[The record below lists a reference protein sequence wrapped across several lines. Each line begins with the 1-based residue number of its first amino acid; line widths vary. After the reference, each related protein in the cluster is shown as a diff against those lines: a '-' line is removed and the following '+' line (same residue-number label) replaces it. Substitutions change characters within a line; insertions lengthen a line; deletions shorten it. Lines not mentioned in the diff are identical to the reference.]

1 MFRILV
7 ADDEGIM
14 RESIRSTIE
23 SNFGSDCEL
32 VTAKTGRE
40 VIELAESFRP
50 DIAFVDIQMPG
61 LSGIQAIKEVQ
72 QFNSN
77 IVFVIIT
84 AYDRFAYAQEAVNLG
99 VMEYMTKPIN
109 KKKIVDVCVRAMR
122 QVEEARQK
130 RSDDLRVR
138 EKLEIVIPMI
148 ENAFINNLLQEDKT
162 GAGRGYLDMLDIP
175 QNYAYM
181 AVLEFGESDENGHLT
196 NAVGSNVRANQAYH
210 SLREIVG
217 DFFSCII
224 GPVMGNRIVLYIP
237 VENEKTGYEQRVEII
252 TRIRNMVRRLEDNL
266 ELRFRVGIGNVREVS
281 DIYLSYREAIRAL
294 TASEGHVVHIMDV
307 NAAESKSDYPIDL
320 ENHFYQMG
328 LKSDITGCCSMGV
341 ELLEWMSEVG
351 EYPFEDCKVK
361 VLELLLNLERRAQ
374 EAGTLSLEERH
385 RGNYLSELQNLGS
398 ISEVRSFL
406 MHYIQEICSAIEG
419 NKQKESER
427 VVSRVVDHIREHF
440 AEDITLDDVSRM
452 VDISPYYF
460 SKLFK
465 QEMGVNYIEYLTDLR
480 IQKAKEYMAN
490 PKYSI
495 KEVCS
500 MCGYSDPNYF
510 SRIFKKYVGVSP
522 SEYRQG

>member
-72 QFNSN
+72 QTGAN

-99 VMEYMTKPIN
+99 VMEYITKPIN
-109 KKKIVDVCVRAMR
+109 KKKIVDVCVRAMH
-122 QVEEARQK
+122 QVEEVRKK

-148 ENAFINNLLQEDKT
+148 ENAFINNLLQEDKSST
-162 GAGRGYLDMLDIP
+162 NQSYLDMLEIR
-175 QNYAYM
+175 QAFAYM

-196 NAVGSNVRANQAYH
+196 NAVGSNVRVNQTYS

-217 DFFSCII
+217 DFFDCII
-224 GPVMGNRIVLYIP
+224 GPVMGNRIVLYLP
-237 VENEKTGYEQRVEII
+237 VDNEKTGYEQRVEII
-252 TRIRNMVRRLEDNL
+252 TRIRNMVRRLEDHL
-266 ELRFRVGIGNVREVS
+266 DLRFRVGIGNVKSTS
-281 DIYLSYREAIRAL
+281 DAYLSYREAIRAL
-294 TASEGHVVHIMDV
+294 TANEGHVVHIMDV
-307 NAAESKSDYPIDL
+307 NATEAKSDYPIDL

-328 LKSDITGCCSMGV
+328 LKTDITGCCSMG
-341 ELLEWMSEVG
+341 ETLLEWMSEVG
-351 EYPFEDCKVK
+351 EYPVEDCKVK
-361 VLELLLNLERRAQ
+361 VLELLLNLERKAQ
-374 EAGTLSLEERH
+374 EAGTLSSEERR
-385 RGNYLSELQNLGS
+385 RGNYLAELQS
-398 ISEVRSFL
+398 ITDLSSLRAFFMQYVR
-406 MHYIQEICSAIEG
+406 EILNAIEG
-419 NKQKESER
+419 SRQKESER
-427 VVSRVVDHIREHF
+427 VVGKVVDYIRDHF
-440 AEDITLDDVSRM
+440 AEDVTLDEVSRM

-465 QEMGVNYIEYLTDLR
+465 QEMGNGFIEYLTDIR

-495 KEVCS
+495 KEICS
-500 MCGYSDPNYF
+500 MCGYADPNYF
-510 SRIFKKYVGVSP
+510 SRIFKKYVGLTP